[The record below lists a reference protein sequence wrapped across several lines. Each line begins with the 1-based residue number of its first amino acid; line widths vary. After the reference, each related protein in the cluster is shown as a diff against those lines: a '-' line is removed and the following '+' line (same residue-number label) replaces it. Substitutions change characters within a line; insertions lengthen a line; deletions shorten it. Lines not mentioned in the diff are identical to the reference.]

1 MSTETFKTELN
12 QRAAVRARMLTRRSR
27 VAAVT
32 VALGA
37 LLVLG
42 VIDFFSE
49 AGTGPRL
56 LLTLLAL
63 AAVVS
68 LVLRLRN
75 SRVPQP
81 VDELVD
87 STEAQADDTTLAL
100 RTAADD
106 FARDATARAEVGAE
120 LLERLDA
127 HAAGMLNDNPLP
139 LRAELRRWQ
148 IGLTA
153 VLTVTV
159 LFVALGGWLSYLR
172 LALPGANLTY
182 TQVRLAKLPER
193 LAKSATIEV
202 SGQVT
207 GRKAAEVT
215 VRLAALGQAQTAS
228 VAADGSF
235 RVAVPNVSGPTAL
248 QAFAGDG
255 QSDRY
260 QIDPY
265 DLPSVTK
272 YHIEVS
278 PPAYAQR
285 LKKTV
290 DEPSFDVLEGSSIRY
305 TIETLEQP
313 VEAVFAVA
321 GGEENAAENLP
332 FAAGATNRFELR
344 LPLLAESIEYGL
356 RLTGRHGDIAL
367 DPEPHRIL
375 VLPDEPPTIRILSHT
390 GDEFELRKPV
400 QFQLRGTDDVGID
413 SLKLLYR
420 KIGETPEE
428 QPVEFAELE
437 AHEFTAGATLDLSG
451 LDLKPYDIVAVHAEA
466 RDGNVLSGPGIGE
479 SEVILIEVPPPPGDD
494 GSQGGGGGGGGG
506 NEERVNPLEMQKHI
520 LTDTSR
526 LPHDPPAKDRI
537 PIRAE
542 QLEALGYVEQLREQA
557 DTVTTD
563 FVAIQFSLE
572 LRMAA
577 SAMKLSARHLQPYDR
592 KQALTAQELAIA
604 ALTRAA
610 ALIPEDQQMPGQ
622 SEDAGQDGQ
631 PKITLKESSSSSS
644 SESENSEERMK
655 ELLAQIEQ
663 LIAEQEALNEELAA
677 AEEGSE
683 TASDPSAEA
692 QAQLGQRSSQAAQTA
707 AGLPIPTGAQGGAE
721 ALSGLLEEAGNLL
734 GQASGEIEEQALG
747 QALQLGTEGE
757 GTLTDAAELL
767 RAALGQADRIL
778 SEANELPAGYAP
790 LIENYLRAISY
801 EE

>member
-27 VAAVT
+27 VVAVT

-63 AAVVS
+63 AAVVG

-87 STEAQADDTTLAL
+87 ATETQAADSTLAL

-106 FARDATARAEVGAE
+106 SARDATARAEIGEE

-127 HAAGMLNDNPLP
+127 HAAELLNNNPLP
-139 LRAELRRWQ
+139 LRQELRRWQ
-148 IGLTA
+148 AGLTSVLA
-153 VLTVTV
+153 LTVI
-159 LFVALGGWLSYLR
+159 FVALGGWLGFLR
-172 LALPGANLTY
+172 LALPGADLTY

-193 LAKSATIEV
+193 LAKGATIEV

-235 RVAVPNVSGPTAL
+235 RVAVPNVSGATPL

-255 QSDRY
+255 QSDEY
-260 QIDPY
+260 QLDPY
-265 DLPSVTK
+265 DLPSVAR

-290 DEPSFDVLEGSSIRY
+290 DEPSFDVLEGSSVRY

-356 RLTGRHGDIAL
+356 RLTGQHGDIAL
-367 DPEPHRIL
+367 NPEPHRIL

-390 GDEFELRKPV
+390 GDEFELGKPV

-428 QPVEFAELE
+428 QLVEFDKGA
-437 AHEFTAGATLDLSG
+437 AHEFTAAATLDLSG

-466 RDGNVLSGPGIGE
+466 RDGNMLSGPGIGE
-479 SEVILIEVPPPPGDD
+479 SEVVLIEVPPPPGDD
-494 GSQGGGGGGGGG
+494 GSQGGGGGGGG

-577 SAMKLSARHLQPYDR
+577 SAMKLSARNLQPYDR
-592 KQALTAQELAIA
+592 KQAITAQELAIA

-610 ALIPEDQQMPGQ
+610 ALIPDDQQMPGQ

-663 LIAEQEALNEELAA
+663 MIAEQEALNEELAA

-721 ALSGLLEEAGNLL
+721 ALSGLLEEAANLL
-734 GQASGEIEEQALG
+734 GQASGEIEDQALG

-778 SEANELPAGYAP
+778 SEADELPSGYAP

>member
-1 MSTETFKTELN
+1 MSTETFQTELN

-37 LLVLG
+37 LLALG

-56 LLTLLAL
+56 VLTLIAL
-63 AAVVS
+63 AAVVG

-87 STEAQADDTTLAL
+87 ATETQAADSTLAL

-106 FARDATARAEVGAE
+106 SARYATARAEIGEE

-127 HAAGMLNDNPLP
+127 HAAELLNNNPLP
-139 LRAELRRWQ
+139 LRQELRRWQ
-148 IGLTA
+148 AGLTSVLA
-153 VLTVTV
+153 LTVI
-159 LFVALGGWLSYLR
+159 FVALGGWLGFLR
-172 LALPGANLTY
+172 LALPGADLTY

-193 LAKSATIEV
+193 LAKGATIEV

-235 RVAVPNVSGPTAL
+235 RVAVPNVSGATPL

-255 QSDRY
+255 QSDEY
-260 QIDPY
+260 QLDPY
-265 DLPSVTK
+265 DLPSVAR

-290 DEPSFDVLEGSSIRY
+290 DEPSFDVLEGSSVRY

-332 FAAGATNRFELR
+332 FSAGATNRFELR

-356 RLTGRHGDIAL
+356 RLTGQHGDIAL
-367 DPEPHRIL
+367 NPEPHRIL

-390 GDEFELRKPV
+390 GDEFELGKPV

-428 QPVEFAELE
+428 QLVEFDKGA
-437 AHEFTAGATLDLSG
+437 AHEFTAAATLDLSG

-479 SEVILIEVPPPPGDD
+479 SEVVLIEVPPPPGDD

-577 SAMKLSARHLQPYDR
+577 SAMKLSARNLQPYDR
-592 KQALTAQELAIA
+592 KQAITAQELAIA

-610 ALIPEDQQMPGQ
+610 ALIPDDQQMPGQ

-663 LIAEQEALNEELAA
+663 MIAEQEALNEELAA

-721 ALSGLLEEAGNLL
+721 ALSGLLEEAANLL
-734 GQASGEIEEQALG
+734 GQASGEIEDQALG

-778 SEANELPAGYAP
+778 SEADELPSGYAP

>member
-1 MSTETFKTELN
+1 MSTETFQTELN
-12 QRAAVRARMLTRRSR
+12 QRAAVRARMLTLRSR

-37 LLVLG
+37 LLALG

-63 AAVVS
+63 AAVVG

-87 STEAQADDTTLAL
+87 ATETQAADSTLAL

-106 FARDATARAEVGAE
+106 SARDATARAEIGEE

-127 HAAGMLNDNPLP
+127 HAAELLNNNPLP
-139 LRAELRRWQ
+139 LRQELRRWQ
-148 IGLTA
+148 AGLTS
-153 VLTVTV
+153 VLAVTV
-159 LFVALGGWLSYLR
+159 IFVALGGWLGFLR
-172 LALPGANLTY
+172 LALPGAHLTY

-193 LAKSATIEV
+193 LAKGATIEV

-235 RVAVPNVSGPTAL
+235 RVAVPNVSGATPL

-255 QSDRY
+255 QSDEY
-260 QIDPY
+260 QLDPY
-265 DLPSVTK
+265 DLPSVAR

-290 DEPSFDVLEGSSIRY
+290 DEPSFDVLEGSSVRY

-313 VEAVFAVA
+313 VKAVFAVA

-356 RLTGRHGDIAL
+356 RLTGQHGDIPL

-390 GDEFELRKPV
+390 CDEFELGKPV
-400 QFQLRGTDDVGID
+400 EFQLRGTDDVGID

-428 QPVEFAELE
+428 LPVEFDEAA
-437 AHEFTAGATLDLSG
+437 AHEFAAGAILDLSG
-451 LDLKPYDIVAVHAEA
+451 LGLKPYDIVAVHAEA

-479 SEVILIEVPPPPGDD
+479 SEVVLIEVPPPPGDD

-520 LTDTSR
+520 L
-526 LPHDPPAKDRI
+526 L
-537 PIRAE
+537 
-542 QLEALGYVEQLREQA
+542 
-557 DTVTTD
+557 
-563 FVAIQFSLE
+563 SLI
-572 LRMAA
+572 
-577 SAMKLSARHLQPYDR
+577 H
-592 KQALTAQELAIA
+592 I
-604 ALTRAA
+604 
-610 ALIPEDQQMPGQ
+610 
-622 SEDAGQDGQ
+622 
-631 PKITLKESSSSSS
+631 
-644 SESENSEERMK
+644 
-655 ELLAQIEQ
+655 
-663 LIAEQEALNEELAA
+663 
-677 AEEGSE
+677 
-683 TASDPSAEA
+683 
-692 QAQLGQRSSQAAQTA
+692 
-707 AGLPIPTGAQGGAE
+707 
-721 ALSGLLEEAGNLL
+721 
-734 GQASGEIEEQALG
+734 
-747 QALQLGTEGE
+747 
-757 GTLTDAAELL
+757 
-767 RAALGQADRIL
+767 
-778 SEANELPAGYAP
+778 
-790 LIENYLRAISY
+790 
-801 EE
+801 

>member
-1 MSTETFKTELN
+1 MSTETFKTELS

-49 AGTGPRL
+49 PGTGPRL
-56 LLTLLAL
+56 FLTLLAL

-68 LVLRLRN
+68 LVLCLLN

-87 STEAQADDTTLAL
+87 ATETLADDTTLAL
-100 RTAADD
+100 RTAADES
-106 FARDATARAEVGAE
+106 ARDATARAEMGAE

-127 HAAGMLNDNPLP
+127 HAAGLLNDNPLP

-148 IGLTA
+148 AGFTAILSLT
-153 VLTVTV
+153 LI
-159 LFVALGGWLSYLR
+159 FVALGGWLSFLR
-172 LALPGANLTY
+172 LALPGADLTY
-182 TQVRLAKLPER
+182 TQVRLVKLPER
-193 LAKSATIEV
+193 LAKGATIEV

-215 VRLAALGQAQTAS
+215 VRLAALGQVQTTS
-228 VAADGSF
+228 VASDGSF
-235 RVAVPNVSGPTAL
+235 RVAVPNVSGPTPL

-255 QSDRY
+255 QSALC
-260 QIDPY
+260 QLDPY
-265 DLPSVTK
+265 DLPSVAR

-290 DEPSFDVLEGSSIRY
+290 DEPSFDVLDGSSIHY

-313 VEAVFAVA
+313 VEAVFAIA

-332 FAAGATNRFELR
+332 FTVRANNRFELR
-344 LPLLAESIEYGL
+344 LPLLEESIEYGL

-390 GDEFELRKPV
+390 GDEFELGKSV

-428 QPVEFAELE
+428 QPVKFAGAE
-437 AHEFTAGATLDLSG
+437 AHELTTGATLDLSG
-451 LDLKPYDIVAVHAEA
+451 LELKPYDIVAVHAEA

-494 GSQGGGGGGGGG
+494 GSQGGGGGGGG

-526 LPHDPPAKDRI
+526 LPHYPSAKDRI

-557 DTVTTD
+557 DILTTD

-592 KQALTAQELAIA
+592 KQAITAQELAIA

-644 SESENSEERMK
+644 FGSENIEQRMM

-663 LIAEQEALNEELAA
+663 MIAEQEELNEELAA

-683 TASDPSAEA
+683 AASEPSAEA
-692 QAQLGQRSSQAAQTA
+692 QAQLGQRSSQAAHMA

-721 ALSGLLEEAGNLL
+721 ALSGLLEAAANLL
-734 GQASGEIEEQALG
+734 GQASAEIEDQALG

>member
-1 MSTETFKTELN
+1 M
-12 QRAAVRARMLTRRSR
+12 
-27 VAAVT
+27 
-32 VALGA
+32 
-37 LLVLG
+37 
-42 VIDFFSE
+42 
-49 AGTGPRL
+49 
-56 LLTLLAL
+56 
-63 AAVVS
+63 
-68 LVLRLRN
+68 
-75 SRVPQP
+75 
-81 VDELVD
+81 
-87 STEAQADDTTLAL
+87 
-100 RTAADD
+100 
-106 FARDATARAEVGAE
+106 
-120 LLERLDA
+120 
-127 HAAGMLNDNPLP
+127 
-139 LRAELRRWQ
+139 
-148 IGLTA
+148 IG
-153 VLTVTV
+153 
-159 LFVALGGWLSYLR
+159 
-172 LALPGANLTY
+172 
-182 TQVRLAKLPER
+182 Q
-193 LAKSATIEV
+193 
-202 SGQVT
+202 
-207 GRKAAEVT
+207 
-215 VRLAALGQAQTAS
+215 
-228 VAADGSF
+228 
-235 RVAVPNVSGPTAL
+235 
-248 QAFAGDG
+248 
-255 QSDRY
+255 
-260 QIDPY
+260 
-265 DLPSVTK
+265 
-272 YHIEVS
+272 
-278 PPAYAQR
+278 
-285 LKKTV
+285 
-290 DEPSFDVLEGSSIRY
+290 
-305 TIETLEQP
+305 
-313 VEAVFAVA
+313 
-321 GGEENAAENLP
+321 
-332 FAAGATNRFELR
+332 
-344 LPLLAESIEYGL
+344 
-356 RLTGRHGDIAL
+356 HGDIAL

-644 SESENSEERMK
+644 SESENNEERMK

-734 GQASGEIEEQALG
+734 GQASGEIEEQALS

>member
-12 QRAAVRARMLTRRSR
+12 QRAVVRARMLTRRSR
-27 VAAVT
+27 VTAVT

-81 VDELVD
+81 VGELVD
-87 STEAQADDTTLAL
+87 ATEAQADDTTLAL

-106 FARDATARAEVGAE
+106 FARDATVRAEVGPE

-127 HAAGMLNDNPLP
+127 HAVGMLKDNPLP

-148 IGLTA
+148 VGLTA
-153 VLTVTV
+153 ALTLTV

-193 LAKSATIEV
+193 LAKGTTIEV

-215 VRLAALGQAQTAS
+215 VRLTALGQAQTAS

-235 RVAVPNVSGPTAL
+235 RVAVPNVSGPTPL

-255 QSDRY
+255 QSDEY
-260 QIDPY
+260 KLEPY

-272 YHIEVS
+272 YHIEIS

-290 DEPSFDVLEGSSIRY
+290 DEPSFDVLEGSSMHY

-313 VEAVFAVA
+313 VEAVFAIA
-321 GGEENAAENLP
+321 GGEENAAENLL

-479 SEVILIEVPPPPGDD
+479 SEVVLIEVPPPPGDD
-494 GSQGGGGGGGGG
+494 GSQGGGGGGGG

-592 KQALTAQELAIA
+592 KQAITGQELAIA

-631 PKITLKESSSSSS
+631 PKITLKESRSSSS

-767 RAALGQADRIL
+767 RAGLGQADRIL

>member
-1 MSTETFKTELN
+1 MSNGTFKNELN
-12 QRAAVRARMLTRRSR
+12 QRADVRSRMLTRRTRLAS
-27 VAAVT
+27 VT
-32 VALGA
+32 VALGV
-37 LLVLG
+37 LLLLG

-56 LLTLLAL
+56 FLTLLAL
-63 AAVVS
+63 TAVVS

-87 STEAQADDTTLAL
+87 ATETLADDTTLAL

-106 FARDATARAEVGAE
+106 SARDATARAEMGAE

-127 HAAGMLNDNPLP
+127 HAAGLLNDNPMP

-148 IGLTA
+148 AGLTA
-153 VLTVTV
+153 VLTLSLV
-159 LFVALGGWLSYLR
+159 FVALGGWLSFLR
-172 LALPGANLTY
+172 LALPGADLTY

-193 LAKSATIEV
+193 LAKGATIEV

-207 GRKAAEVT
+207 GRKADEVT

-228 VAADGSF
+228 VAGDGSF
-235 RVAVPNVSGPTAL
+235 RVVVPNVSEPTPM

-255 QSDRY
+255 QSETYDL
-260 QIDPY
+260 DPY
-265 DLPSVTK
+265 DLPSVAN
-272 YHIEVS
+272 YRIEVV

-290 DEPSFDVLEGSSIRY
+290 DEPNFDVIEGSSIHY

-313 VEAVFAVA
+313 AEAVFAIA

-332 FAAGATNRFELR
+332 FTVGATNRFELR
-344 LPLLAESIEYGL
+344 LPLLAESIKYSL
-356 RLTGRHGDIAL
+356 RLTGRHGDIAIN
-367 DPEPHRIL
+367 PEPHRIL
-375 VLPDEPPTIRILSHT
+375 VLPDEPPTIKIVSHT
-390 GDEFELRKPV
+390 GDEFELGKPV

-420 KIGETPEE
+420 KIGETPEA
-428 QPVEFAELE
+428 QSVEFAEAE
-437 AHEFTAGATLDLSG
+437 AHEFTTGASLDFSG
-451 LDLKPYDIVAVHAEA
+451 LELKPYDIVAVHAEA

-479 SEVILIEVPPPPGDD
+479 SEVILIEVPLPPGDD

-526 LPHDPPAKDRI
+526 LPYDPPAKDRI

-542 QLEALGYVEQLREQA
+542 QLEAHGYVEQLREQA

-563 FVAIQFSLE
+563 FVAMQFSLE

-577 SAMKLSARHLQPYDR
+577 SAMKLSARHLQPYNR
-592 KQALTAQELAIA
+592 KQAITAQELAIA

-610 ALIPEDQQMPGQ
+610 ALIPDDQQMPGQ

-644 SESENSEERMK
+644 SESENSEEQMK

-663 LIAEQEALNEELAA
+663 MIAEQEALNEALAA

-721 ALSGLLEEAGNLL
+721 ALSGLLEAAANLL
-734 GQASGEIEEQALG
+734 GQASGEIEDQALG

>member
-1 MSTETFKTELN
+1 MSIETFKTELN
-12 QRAAVRARMLTRRSR
+12 QRAAVRALMLTRRSR

-106 FARDATARAEVGAE
+106 FARNATARAEVGVE

-139 LRAELRRWQ
+139 IWAELRRWQ

-172 LALPGANLTY
+172 LALPGANLSY

-235 RVAVPNVSGPTAL
+235 RVAVPNVSGPTPL

-272 YHIEVS
+272 YHIKVS

-332 FAAGATNRFELR
+332 FAAEATNRFELR

-356 RLTGRHGDIAL
+356 RLIGQHGDIPL

-610 ALIPEDQQMPGQ
+610 VLIPEDQQMPGQ